1 MSAPNRCE
9 PPPLP
14 PSLPPPSFLY
24 PLAVRSA
31 PWTVRTQGVRAAL
44 GVWRGGG
51 LGPAG
56 GWRSGG
62 GRFRLPPLRPLP
74 PLGGRGPASEWASGL
89 FGTAPA
95 APGYPPGCAC
105 PPAVCRGAQP
115 RGAWQPVAGRSFA
128 GLSPLPLPPF
138 PSALVLPG
146 FAAPPLSHSGAADR
160 LQGKI
165 CSAWGDAL
173 RFALGLSWVAPN
185 PSPLA
190 PLPGPPLGR
199 PLLLLLLLVWSACG
213 VCVRGACARVLGAAL
228 RGRMKEPGP
237 PPSLPPSRSPWAPSL
252 VACCLLLLLPP
263 SPPSLSWG
271 RRIGSERPRLRWA
284 TRGGALR
291 RPLAR
296 SGRPQ
301 PPSLSYRGGGS
312 APSDPGSSP
321 GRSGGRSPP
330 SLARERPSQ
339 PHPPPSL
346 PSD

>member
-1 MSAPNRCE
+1 MVGGRAVAGLGCRPSVLSRHLGGGARRRSGQAGCSGPLRRPQVILQAAPALRLSAVGRSLGE
-9 PPPLP
+9 PGSLSLAAPLRAFPPFPCL
-14 PSLPPPSFLY
+14 PSLPLWSSLVLRPPPIPLWGGGSTPGKDMLCLGGRSPLCPRPELGRSQTLPPRPPSRVPFRS
-24 PLAVRSA
+24 PPAAAVA
-31 PWTVRTQGVRAAL
+31 PGVVC
-44 GVWRGGG
+44 VWRGG
-51 LGPAG
+51 
-56 GWRSGG
+56 
-62 GRFRLPPLRPLP
+62 
-74 PLGGRGPASEWASGL
+74 
-89 FGTAPA
+89 
-95 APGYPPGCAC
+95 
-105 PPAVCRGAQP
+105 
-115 RGAWQPVAGRSFA
+115 
-128 GLSPLPLPPF
+128 
-138 PSALVLPG
+138 
-146 FAAPPLSHSGAADR
+146 
-160 LQGKI
+160 
-165 CSAWGDAL
+165 
-173 RFALGLSWVAPN
+173 
-185 PSPLA
+185 
-190 PLPGPPLGR
+190 
-199 PLLLLLLLVWSACG
+199 
-213 VCVRGACARVLGAAL
+213 VRGACARVLGAAL

-284 TRGGALR
+284 TRGDALR